1 MVELDYNL
9 LGITIAGG
17 IFVGIVSS
25 LIVQF
30 IIKAIE
36 KKGIVSNMKES
47 IKQEIEENIGSIQ
60 DEDLTLKKKG
70 KWDTTNIKVFTTA
83 SYESAVN
90 SGNFTLL
97 DKELRKKI
105 SELYT
110 FIHLANRHSDLL
122 IKSQFTIP
130 QDKTKF
136 MELIKNQLKLFE
148 DSHSEVVTR
157 GNTLSKK
164 LE

>member
-47 IKQEIEENIGSIQ
+47 IKQEIEENIGSIK
-60 DEDLTLKKKG
+60 DEDLTLKKK
-70 KWDTTNIKVFTTA
+70 
-83 SYESAVN
+83 
-90 SGNFTLL
+90 
-97 DKELRKKI
+97 DK
-105 SELYT
+105 
-110 FIHLANRHSDLL
+110 
-122 IKSQFTIP
+122 
-130 QDKTKF
+130 
-136 MELIKNQLKLFE
+136 
-148 DSHSEVVTR
+148 
-157 GNTLSKK
+157 
-164 LE
+164 